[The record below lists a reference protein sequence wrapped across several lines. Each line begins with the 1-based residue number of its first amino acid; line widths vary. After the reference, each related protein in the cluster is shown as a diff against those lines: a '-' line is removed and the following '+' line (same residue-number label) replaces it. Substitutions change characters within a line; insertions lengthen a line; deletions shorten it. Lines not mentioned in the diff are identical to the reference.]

1 MLGRRNAQQWSR
13 RDNLDRLAYRLSNVM
28 VSGPWHKFTC
38 IMLANIIL
46 IFLGGCLLRLVGG
59 ASTWD
64 SALFK
69 SYALLIA
76 APGADSVNEA
86 TWINSTAANLLFLC
100 GIFTFATVL
109 GIITSS
115 IEAHVEWV
123 LEANHRVVEKDHT
136 VILNW
141 SERLLPVLRQL
152 AVARAANGYKALPV
166 VIMADKN
173 VGEMRELVRAGLG
186 SLNLPVTVRQGSGTT
201 VEDLEKVA
209 IGHARNVL
217 ILSDD
222 AGKLG
227 DEEYKVQWICPA
239 VMQQRCQPARSH
251 GAGCDDLHTLVVQPE
266 TSQLPH
272 HLGFTAVQRMYMAQ
286 RVMSAIVFQH
296 GISEI
301 YYDIFTEGAGTQIY
315 IIDTAQHPWLRSIP
329 FGELGQHFAD
339 GVCLGWLWSVSPPG
353 VPKTWRVMRPATV
366 PPRLSHSLS
375 RWPAHARMYTHMF

>member
-1 MLGRRNAQQWSR
+1 LQLTYFETLEATAPSLAMLGRRNAQQWSR

-201 VEDLEKVA
+201 VEDLEKVPLHVQMCA
-209 IGHARNVL
+209 CKHASYNCTCVHIHHVHVRV
-217 ILSDD
+217 SVRVS
-222 AGKLG
+222 ARACVRASVRACVRVVCVHGC
-227 DEEYKVQWICPA
+227 VCVCVCP
-239 VMQQRCQPARSH
+239 R
-251 GAGCDDLHTLVVQPE
+251 T
-266 TSQLPH
+266 
-272 HLGFTAVQRMYMAQ
+272 
-286 RVMSAIVFQH
+286 
-296 GISEI
+296 
-301 YYDIFTEGAGTQIY
+301 
-315 IIDTAQHPWLRSIP
+315 
-329 FGELGQHFAD
+329 
-339 GVCLGWLWSVSPPG
+339 
-353 VPKTWRVMRPATV
+353 
-366 PPRLSHSLS
+366 
-375 RWPAHARMYTHMF
+375 